1 MKCIECDAAI
11 KDFFKCAPDKYVCT
25 DVKKPFVIEDPNV
38 ECTEYGSVIASAT
51 IAPAEPV
58 KAFVDDDGIYV
69 PYEYDSRYHKLLISK
84 ELFVEAYNKWIRG
97 EKSHE
102 INTD

>member
-38 ECTEYGSVIASAT
+38 ECTEYGGV
-51 IAPAEPV
+51 
-58 KAFVDDDGIYV
+58 
-69 PYEYDSRYHKLLISK
+69 
-84 ELFVEAYNKWIRG
+84 ELNEV
-97 EKSHE
+97 
-102 INTD
+102 NTD